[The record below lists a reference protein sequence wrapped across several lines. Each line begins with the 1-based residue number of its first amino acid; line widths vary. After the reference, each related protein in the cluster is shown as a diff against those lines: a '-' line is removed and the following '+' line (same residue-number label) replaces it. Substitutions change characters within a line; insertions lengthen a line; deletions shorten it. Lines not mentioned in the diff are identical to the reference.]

1 MKRLCIFCFFDRE
14 GIVDKSVE
22 YLLDELEMNSDRL
35 VIVVNGSIQADSK
48 KILETYSKDVVV
60 RENVG
65 YDAGAYK
72 FAMFK
77 YVKIEEIRQYDELI
91 LCNDTFIGPFVPFKD
106 IFDTMEKRKCDWW
119 GINGVDWK
127 FMPVI
132 QSYFLVFNKSII
144 QDDKFL
150 EYWEQNIDEYTCCL
164 EDVYAQFETGL
175 FYYLTQIEKR
185 KYSVYVPE
193 NNCNIYTSVSVSI
206 KKYGI
211 PLIKKKVLKKYVDN
225 RDDVMD
231 SIKYLY
237 DANSYPIENIID
249 YIKRFCDVKI
259 TKEYISNYA
268 VHKSNIKEKTY
279 IEVETTTEEV
289 KKRIDESKGFYI
301 YGCGVWARKIYWNLC
316 RNKNNFKGFLISDKK
331 NFGHKELYGFGVTQI
346 DEIDIKRDTDIVLGV
361 NKANAIK
368 IVEEKLM
375 RKDKNNIIS
384 LFPYTISELY
394 LK

>member
-1 MKRLCIFCFFDRE
+1 MKRLCIVCFFDRE

-22 YLLDELEMNSDRL
+22 YLLGELRRNSDRL
-35 VIVVNGSIQADSK
+35 LIVVNGSIQADSK
-48 KILETYSKDVVV
+48 KILEAYSKDVIV

-77 YVKIEEIRQYDELI
+77 YLKIEEIRQYDELI

-175 FYYLTQIEKR
+175 FYYLTQVEKR

-237 DANSYPIENIID
+237 ETKCYPIENIMD
-249 YIKRFCDVKI
+249 YIQRFCDVKI
-259 TKEYISNYA
+259 TKEQIRDY
-268 VHKSNIKEKTY
+268 VVDESNIKEYPY
-279 IEVETTTEEV
+279 IELETTTEEV
-289 KKRIDESKGFYI
+289 KKRIDESKEFYI

-316 RNKNNFKGFLISDKK
+316 RDNDKFKGFLLSDIEK
-331 NFGHKELYGFGVTQI
+331 FEHKDLYGFEVKQI
-346 DEIDIKRDTDIVLGV
+346 DKTDINQDTDIVLGV
-361 NKANAIK
+361 NKANAVD
-368 IVEEKLM
+368 IVNKYLTSIDGE
-375 RKDKNNIIS
+375 RVIS
-384 LFPYTISELY
+384 LFPNTLAGVYE
-394 LK
+394 

>member
-22 YLLDELEMNSDRL
+22 YLLDELRRNSDRL
-35 VIVVNGSIQADSK
+35 LIVVNGSIQADSK
-48 KILETYSKDVVV
+48 KLLETYSKDVVV

-77 YVKIEEIRQYDELI
+77 YLKIEEIRQYDELI

-119 GINGVDWK
+119 AINGVDWK

-175 FYYLTQIEKR
+175 FYYLTQVEKR

-211 PLIKKKVLKKYVDN
+211 PLIKKKVLKKYADN

-237 DANSYPIENIID
+237 ETKCYPIENIID
-249 YIKRFCDVKI
+249 YIQRFCDVKI
-259 TKEYISNYA
+259 TKEQIRDY
-268 VHKSNIKEKTY
+268 VVDESNIKEYPY
-279 IEVETTTEEV
+279 IELETTTEKV
-289 KKRIDESKGFYI
+289 KKRIDESKEFYI

-316 RNKNNFKGFLISDKK
+316 RNNDKFKGFLLSDIEK
-331 NFGHKELYGFGVTQI
+331 FGYKDLYGFEVKQI
-346 DEIDIKRDTDIVLGV
+346 DKVHINQDTDIVLGV
-361 NKANAIK
+361 NKANAVD
-368 IVEEKLM
+368 IVSKYLTSIEGE
-375 RKDKNNIIS
+375 RVIS
-384 LFPYTISELY
+384 LFPNTISRLY
-394 LK
+394 G

>member
-22 YLLDELEMNSDRL
+22 YLLDELRRNSDRL
-35 VIVVNGSIQADSK
+35 LIVVNGSIQTDGK
-48 KILETYSKDVVV
+48 KILEIYSKDVVV

-65 YDAGAYK
+65 YDAGTYK

-77 YVKIEEIRQYDELI
+77 YMKIEEIRQYDELI
-91 LCNDTFIGPFVPFKD
+91 LCNDTFIGPFVPFKG
-106 IFDTMEKRKCDWW
+106 IFDMMEKRKCDWW

-211 PLIKKKVLKKYVDN
+211 PLIKKKALKN
-225 RDDVMD
+225 FNTSRDDIMWALQY
-231 SIKYLY
+231 IYETKC
-237 DANSYPIENIID
+237 YPIENIID
-249 YIKRFCDVKI
+249 YIQRFCDVKI
-259 TKEYISNYA
+259 TKEEIRDY
-268 VHKSNIKEKTY
+268 VVDESNIT
-279 IEVETTTEEV
+279 
-289 KKRIDESKGFYI
+289 
-301 YGCGVWARKIYWNLC
+301 
-316 RNKNNFKGFLISDKK
+316 
-331 NFGHKELYGFGVTQI
+331 
-346 DEIDIKRDTDIVLGV
+346 
-361 NKANAIK
+361 
-368 IVEEKLM
+368 
-375 RKDKNNIIS
+375 
-384 LFPYTISELY
+384 
-394 LK
+394 

>member
-22 YLLDELEMNSDRL
+22 YLLDELRRNSDRL
-35 VIVVNGSIQADSK
+35 LIVVNGSIQADSK
-48 KILETYSKDVVV
+48 KILETYSKDVIV
-60 RENVG
+60 RDNVG

-77 YVKIEEIRQYDELI
+77 YLKIEEIRRYDELI

-144 QDDKFL
+144 QDDNFF
-150 EYWEQNIDEYTCCL
+150 EYWEQNINEYTYCL

-175 FYYLTQIEKR
+175 FYYLTKVEKR

-211 PLIKKKVLKKYVDN
+211 PLIKKKVFKKHMDN
-225 RDDVMD
+225 MDDLMD

-237 DANSYPIENIID
+237 DKNCYPIDNIID
-249 YIKRFCDVKI
+249 CIQRFCGVII
-259 TKEYISNYA
+259 TKELIRDY
-268 VHKSNIKEKTY
+268 VVDVSNIKEYPY
-279 IEVETTTEEV
+279 IELETTTEEV
-289 KKRIDESKGFYI
+289 KKRIDESKKFYI

-316 RNKNNFKGFLISDKK
+316 RENDNFKGFLLSDIE
-331 NFGHKELYGFGVTQI
+331 NFGYKDLYGFEVKQI
-346 DEIDIKRDTDIVLGV
+346 DKTDINQGTDIVLGV
-361 NKANAIK
+361 NKANAVD
-368 IVEEKLM
+368 IVNKYLTSIDNG
-375 RKDKNNIIS
+375 RVIS
-384 LFPYTISELY
+384 LFPNTISSLY
-394 LK
+394 R

>member
-22 YLLDELEMNSDRL
+22 YLLDELRGNSDRL
-35 VIVVNGSIQADSK
+35 LIVVNGSIQTDGK

-60 RENVG
+60 RENIG

-77 YVKIEEIRQYDELI
+77 YMKIEEIRRYDELI
-91 LCNDTFIGPFVPFKD
+91 LCNDTFIGPFVSFKG
-106 IFDTMEKRKCDWW
+106 IFDMMEKRKCDWW

-175 FYYLTQIEKR
+175 FYYLTQVEKR

-211 PLIKKKVLKKYVDN
+211 PLIKKKALKN
-225 RDDVMD
+225 FNTSRDDIMWALQH
-231 SIKYLY
+231 IYEAKC
-237 DANSYPIENIID
+237 YPIENIID
-249 YIKRFCDVKI
+249 YIQRFCDVKI
-259 TKEYISNYA
+259 TKEEIRDY
-268 VHKSNIKEKTY
+268 VVDESNIKEYPY
-279 IEVETTTEEV
+279 IELETTTEEV
-289 KKRIDESKGFYI
+289 KKRIDESKEFYI
-301 YGCGVWARKIYWNLC
+301 YGSGVWARKIYWNLC
-316 RNKNNFKGFLISDKK
+316 RNNNKFKGFLLSDIEK
-331 NFGHKELYGFGVTQI
+331 FGHKDLYGFEVKQI
-346 DEIDIKRDTDIVLGV
+346 DKADVNQDTDIVLGV
-361 NKANAIK
+361 NKANAVD
-368 IVEEKLM
+368 IVNKYLTSIDEE
-375 RKDKNNIIS
+375 RVIS
-384 LFPYTISELY
+384 LFPNTLAEVYE
-394 LK
+394 

>member
-22 YLLDELEMNSDRL
+22 YLLDELRRNSDRL
-35 VIVVNGSIQADSK
+35 LIVVNGSIQADSK

-60 RENVG
+60 RENIG

-77 YVKIEEIRQYDELI
+77 YLKIEEIRQYDELI

-150 EYWEQNIDEYTCCL
+150 EYWEQNIDGHTCCL

-225 RDDVMD
+225 RDDVID

-237 DANSYPIENIID
+237 DTNSYPIENIID
-249 YIKRFCDVKI
+249 YIKRFCGVII
-259 TKEYISNYA
+259 TKELIRDY
-268 VHKSNIKEKTY
+268 VVDESNIKEYPY
-279 IEVETTTEEV
+279 IELETTTEEV
-289 KKRIDESKGFYI
+289 KKRIDESKEFYI

-316 RNKNNFKGFLISDKK
+316 RNNDKFKGFLLTDIEK
-331 NFGHKELYGFGVTQI
+331 FGYKELYGFEVKQI
-346 DEIDIKRDTDIVLGV
+346 DKVDINQDTDIVLGV
-361 NKANAIK
+361 NKENAVD
-368 IVEEKLM
+368 IVSKYLTSIDGE
-375 RKDKNNIIS
+375 RVIS
-384 LFPYTISELY
+384 LFPNTLAGLY
-394 LK
+394 E

>member
-22 YLLDELEMNSDRL
+22 YLLDELRGNSDRL
-35 VIVVNGSIQADSK
+35 LIVVNGSIQTDGK

-60 RENVG
+60 RENIG

-77 YVKIEEIRQYDELI
+77 YMKIEEIRRYDELI
-91 LCNDTFIGPFVPFKD
+91 LCNDTFIGPFVPFKG
-106 IFDTMEKRKCDWW
+106 IFDMMEKRKCDWW

-175 FYYLTQIEKR
+175 FYYLTQVEKR
-185 KYSVYVPE
+185 KYSVYMPE

-211 PLIKKKVLKKYVDN
+211 PLIKKKALKN
-225 RDDVMD
+225 FNTSRDDIMWALQH
-231 SIKYLY
+231 IYEAKC
-237 DANSYPIENIID
+237 YPIENIID
-249 YIKRFCDVKI
+249 YIQRFCDVKI
-259 TKEYISNYA
+259 TKEEIRDY
-268 VHKSNIKEKTY
+268 VVDESNIKEYPY
-279 IEVETTTEEV
+279 IELETTTEDV
-289 KKRIDESKGFYI
+289 KKRIDESKEFYI
-301 YGCGVWARKIYWNLC
+301 YGSGVWARKIYWNLC
-316 RNKNNFKGFLISDKK
+316 RNNNKFKGFLLSDIEK
-331 NFGHKELYGFGVTQI
+331 FGHKDLYGFEVKQI
-346 DEIDIKRDTDIVLGV
+346 DKADVNQDTDIVLGV
-361 NKANAIK
+361 NKANAVD
-368 IVEEKLM
+368 IVNKYLTSIDEE
-375 RKDKNNIIS
+375 RVIS
-384 LFPYTISELY
+384 LFPNTLAEVYE
-394 LK
+394 

>member
-22 YLLDELEMNSDRL
+22 YLLDELRGNSDRL
-35 VIVVNGSIQADSK
+35 LIVVNGSIQTDGK

-60 RENVG
+60 RENIG

-77 YVKIEEIRQYDELI
+77 YMKIEEIRRYDELI
-91 LCNDTFIGPFVPFKD
+91 LCNDTFIGPFVSFKG
-106 IFDTMEKRKCDWW
+106 IFDMMEKRKCDWW

-175 FYYLTQIEKR
+175 FYYLTQVEKR

-211 PLIKKKVLKKYVDN
+211 PLIKKKALKN
-225 RDDVMD
+225 FNTSRDDIMWALQH
-231 SIKYLY
+231 IYEAKC
-237 DANSYPIENIID
+237 YPIENIID
-249 YIKRFCDVKI
+249 YIQRFCDVKI
-259 TKEYISNYA
+259 TKEEIRDY
-268 VHKSNIKEKTY
+268 VVDESNIKEYPY
-279 IEVETTTEEV
+279 IELETTTEEV
-289 KKRIDESKGFYI
+289 KKRIDESKEFYI
-301 YGCGVWARKIYWNLC
+301 YGSGVWARKIYWNLC
-316 RNKNNFKGFLISDKK
+316 RNNNKFKGFLLSDIEK
-331 NFGHKELYGFGVTQI
+331 FGHKDLYGFEVKQI
-346 DEIDIKRDTDIVLGV
+346 DKADVNQDTDIVLGV
-361 NKANAIK
+361 NKANAVD
-368 IVEEKLM
+368 IVNKYLTSIDEE
-375 RKDKNNIIS
+375 RVIS
-384 LFPYTISELY
+384 LFPNTLAGLY
-394 LK
+394 E